1 MAHKSRRAEG
11 SNLAFLDIMSCGLG
25 AVILV
30 FMLVKQNI
38 ADSPAEIDNLK
49 QDISTLEQ
57 ARDEAQQNLAELRAQ
72 LKKENVDLAA
82 MSRDFKQQRDDL
94 EGKKATL
101 QQATSELDALKETIT
116 QIPAPTKEDLVE
128 SQQINEENYL
138 LGLKVEGNKIAILV
152 DVSASMTHEKLID
165 IIKTKSG
172 SQQGK
177 LAAEKW
183 LRTKRVVEW
192 LLARLPKTSQVVVI
206 AYSEDARQLG
216 GKGWMTA
223 KASNTVPSIINELTT
238 IVPEGA
244 TNLQKGLNVAKSF
257 APSNYYVITDGLPT
271 KGESRY
277 KSLNPF
283 SSCGSLTGTAKT
295 ISGECR
301 KRLFKQTVSES
312 GPKSAQVDIILLP
325 LEGDPE
331 AAYEYWLWA
340 SSTQGLVISPASN
353 WP

>member
-30 FMLVKQNI
+30 FMLVKQHI
-38 ADSPAEIDNLK
+38 AESPAEVDKLK

-57 ARDEAQQNLAELRAQ
+57 AREDAQQNLAELRAQ
-72 LKKENVDLAA
+72 LKKDNVDLAA
-82 MSRDFKQQRDDL
+82 MNRDFNQKRD
-94 EGKKATL
+94 EIESRKADL
-101 QQATSELDALKETIT
+101 QQAASELDALKDSIT
-116 QIPAPTKEDLVE
+116 QIPAPTKEDLLE
-128 SQQINEENYL
+128 TQQINEENYL
-138 LGLKVEGNKIAILV
+138 LGLRVEGNKIAILV

-172 SQQGK
+172 SEQGK

-183 LRTKRVVEW
+183 VRTKRVVEW
-192 LLARLPKTSQVVVI
+192 LLARLPKTSQIVVI
-206 AYSEDARQLG
+206 AYNEQARQLG

-223 KASNTVPSIINELTT
+223 NASNTVSAIISELKT
-238 IVPEGA
+238 IVPQGA
-244 TNLQKGLNVAKSF
+244 TNLQKGLDIAKGF
-257 APSNYYVITDGLPT
+257 APDHYYVITDGLPT

-283 SSCGSLTGTAKT
+283 SSCSSLTGNAKT

-301 KRLFKQTVSES
+301 KRLFRQTVNES
-312 GPKSAQVDIILLP
+312 GPQSAQVDIVLLP

-331 AAYEYWLWA
+331 AAYQYWLWA